1 MVLQV
6 ELTALWRLGKYST
19 PQAISLVVFIYL
31 FVLRPQIHDPAEV
44 VLEFLILLE
53 LKLWDS
59 MCVRVWFLLL

>member
-1 MVLQV
+1 MLQV
-6 ELTALWRLGKYST
+6 EPTALRRLGKSST
-19 PQAISLVVFIYL
+19 PQAISLVLFIYL
-31 FVLRPQIHDPAEV
+31 FVLRPQIHYTAEV